1 MIILGGS
8 ASTDLAGKVAKEL
21 GQKPAEIEIKRFPD
35 GEKYIRIHDDVKNK
49 DVAIIQSL
57 YRTPDEYIFEYL
69 ILADTLRD
77 MGASS
82 IVGVIPYLA
91 YARQDSRFFPGEAL
105 TSASVAKLFEAAG
118 TTSVLT
124 VDCHLH
130 RLGDVSKVFN
140 VPARNLSA
148 MPSLGKYTREV
159 LRPKNPIVVAPD
171 EEAEQW
177 AAVVAKE
184 LDAEHTHFTKRR
196 IREEGQTS
204 SRLELDTGNAEFK
217 GRDVVFADDII
228 STGGTIAGAA
238 KACKKKGAR
247 RMFVVATHPVLA
259 EGAIKRIRASG
270 VSKIIATD
278 TIPSPISKVSVA
290 PVLAAALKNNQ

>member
-1 MIILGGS
+1 MLILGGS
-8 ASTDLAGKVAKEL
+8 ASTNLAERVAKEL
-21 GQKPAEIEIKRFPD
+21 SQKPAEIEIKRFPD
-35 GEKYIRIHDDVKNK
+35 GEKYIRIHDDVKGK
-49 DVAIIQSL
+49 DVAVIQSL

-69 ILADTLRD
+69 IIADTLRD

-91 YARQDSRFFPGEAL
+91 YARQDSRFYPGEAL

-130 RLGDVSKVFN
+130 RLGDVSKVFR
-140 VPARNLSA
+140 VPAKNLSA
-148 MPSLGKYTREV
+148 MPSLGKYAREI
-159 LRPKNPIVVAPD
+159 LTPKNPIVVAPD

-177 AAVVAKE
+177 AGTVAKE

-204 SRLELDTGNAEFK
+204 SRLELDTGNADFK

-270 VSKIIATD
+270 VSKIVATD
-278 TIPSPISKVSVA
+278 TIPSAISKVSVA
-290 PVLAAALKNNQ
+290 GVLSAALTNSP

>member
-8 ASTDLAGKVAKEL
+8 ASTSLAEKVAKEL
-21 GQKPAEIEIKRFPD
+21 GEMPAEIEIKRFPD
-35 GEKYIRIHDDVKNK
+35 GEKYIRIHEDVKGK
-49 DVAIIQSL
+49 DVAIVQSL
-57 YRTPDEYIFEYL
+57 YRSPDEYIFEYL
-69 ILADTLRD
+69 IIADTVRD

-82 IVGVIPYLA
+82 ITGVIPYLA
-91 YARQDSRFFPGEAL
+91 YARQDSRFYPGEAL

-118 TTSVLT
+118 TNSVLT

-130 RLGDVSKVFN
+130 RLGDVSRVFK
-140 VPARNLSA
+140 VPAKNLSA
-148 MPSLGKYTREV
+148 MPSLGKYVREN
-159 LRPKNPIVVAPD
+159 LRPRNPIVVAPD

-177 AAVVAKE
+177 AGTVAKE

-204 SRLELDTGNAEFK
+204 SRLELDTRNAEFK

-228 STGGTIAGAA
+228 STGGTIAQAA
-238 KACKKKGAR
+238 RACKKKGAK
-247 RMFVVATHPVLA
+247 RMFVVCTHPVLA
-259 EGAIKRIRASG
+259 EGAIKLVKAAG

-290 PVLAAALKNNQ
+290 PVLAAALKNSS